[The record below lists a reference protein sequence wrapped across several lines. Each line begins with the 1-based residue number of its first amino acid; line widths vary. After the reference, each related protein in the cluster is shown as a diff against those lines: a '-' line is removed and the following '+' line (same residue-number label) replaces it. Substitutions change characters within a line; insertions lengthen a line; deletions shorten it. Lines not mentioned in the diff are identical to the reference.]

1 MRVII
6 QIPCHNEAETLPAV
20 LHEIPRSIPGVDS
33 IETLVIDDGSTDA
46 TMQIARECGADH
58 IVRHTRNRGLAA
70 AFQDGIDACLKLGAD
85 IIVNTDG
92 DNQYPQADIPRL
104 IEPILRG
111 EADMVIG
118 DRQTHMLKHFS
129 PQKKL
134 LQAAGSWV
142 MRQASATEVPDAPS
156 GFRAMSR
163 DAALRLFVTS
173 KYSYTLETLI
183 QAGMKRLSIAYIPI
197 EARPTRPSRLFK
209 SNWGYV
215 RRSAATIVR
224 IYSMYEPLKVFFT
237 IGSLVFLM
245 GLLLGI
251 RYMYYYFT
259 GFGMGHVQ
267 SLILAAVLLLVG
279 FQIFVIGLVADLI
292 SINRRLQEETLQRV
306 RMLELQLAGTGA
318 DPVALDN
325 HPQQTHQHNGHI

>member
-1 MRVII
+1 MKLII
-6 QIPCHNEAETLPAV
+6 QIPCYNEAATLPTV
-20 LHEIPRSIPGVDS
+20 LNDIPREIPGIDC
-33 IETLVIDDGSTDA
+33 IETLVIDDGSTDG
-46 TMQIARECGADH
+46 TSEVARACGVTH
-58 IVRHTRNRGLAA
+58 VVRHTRNRGLAVV
-70 AFQDGIDACLKLGAD
+70 FQNGIDACLKLGAD

-104 IEPILRG
+104 IAPILRG

-118 DRQTHMLKHFS
+118 DRQTHTLKHFS

-197 EARPTRPSRLFK
+197 ESRPTRPSRLFK

-224 IYSMYEPLKVFFT
+224 IYSMYEPLKFFFM
-237 IGSLVFLM
+237 IGSIVFLM

-259 GFGMGHVQ
+259 GSGMGHVQ
-267 SLILAAVLLLVG
+267 SLILTAVLLLVG

-292 SINRRLQEETLQRV
+292 SINRRLQEETLRRV
-306 RMLELQLAGTGA
+306 RMLELQLPGTDAAVPG
-318 DPVALDN
+318 DHQP
-325 HPQQTHQHNGHI
+325 QTHRHNGHI